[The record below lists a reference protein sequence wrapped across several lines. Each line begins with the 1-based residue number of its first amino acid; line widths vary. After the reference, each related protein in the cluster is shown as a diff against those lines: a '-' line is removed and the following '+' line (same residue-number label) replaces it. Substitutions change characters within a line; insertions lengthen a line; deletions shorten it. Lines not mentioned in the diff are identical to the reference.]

1 MKPRIFRSA
10 VPWLI
15 GLLPL
20 VSVPAAFA
28 QTPPLI
34 VVEDRGG
41 TSALPYYQALDLQPR
56 TGSRPSPRIDMPRLP
71 EGPSGEAAMLP
82 VRSAHLTPGDVAPRA
97 IQAPGLTPMFLV
109 GDDPRSHA
117 WLRQRAPA
125 LRELGAVGLV
135 VQVDTPQALAA
146 LRALAPGLT
155 MAPVSGD
162 ELAQRL
168 GLRHYPVLV
177 TATGIEQ

>member
-1 MKPRIFRSA
+1 MKPRTFRPA
-10 VPWLI
+10 ALWLI

-28 QTPPLI
+28 QSPPLI

-41 TSALPYYQALDLQPR
+41 ASALPYYQALDLQPR

-82 VRSAHLTPGDVAPRA
+82 VRSAHLAPGDVVPRA
-97 IQAPGLTPMFLV
+97 IQAPGLTPIFLV

-177 TATGIEQ
+177 TATGIER